1 MSAAGMAD
9 AVGNTGALITKADL
23 VLTENGKLES
33 DVCAIMSTNRDGRQF
48 LLKNKAG
55 ICAHLCDVTG
65 PLSPPMSLTSDVTGP
80 GGVKNPGKNRVKKT
94 ASCI

>member
-1 MSAAGMAD
+1 MAGGKSKASEGCVSAAGMAD

-33 DVCAIMSTNRDGRQF
+33 DVSAIMSTNRDGCQF

-55 ICAHLCDVTG
+55 ICARLRDVTG
-65 PLSPPMSLTSDVTGP
+65 PLSPPMSLTSARRHRTGR
-80 GGVKNPGKNRVKKT
+80 G
-94 ASCI
+94 